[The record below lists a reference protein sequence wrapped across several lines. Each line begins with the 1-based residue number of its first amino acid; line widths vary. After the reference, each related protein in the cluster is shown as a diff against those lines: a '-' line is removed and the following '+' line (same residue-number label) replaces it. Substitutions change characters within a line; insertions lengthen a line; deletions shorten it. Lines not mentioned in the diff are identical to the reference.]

1 MADIYTWLQY
11 IFLGILQGATEP
23 LPISSSGH
31 LVIAQHFFG
40 IKSPDLHLEVFLNGA
55 SLFAVFYVYKDDI
68 FELILDLLA
77 YVRYP
82 RKNDSAPLKY
92 SLLLILATI
101 PAVIIGGFL
110 TEFIGGE
117 LTDVHTVA
125 VSLLGTG
132 IALWLIRKL
141 RGTREDEDISI
152 VDALIIGGAQS
163 LALAPGIS
171 RSGAT
176 VVAGLGKKLAPDVAL
191 KFSFFMSIPVSIGS
205 LVFESSSIL
214 TALTTPGLILPYMLA
229 FAVAVMISILSIR
242 LLINLVTNGNLIYFS
257 GYCLVL
263 ASLLLLLT

>member
-1 MADIYTWLQY
+1 MVDLYTWLQY

-31 LVIAQHFFG
+31 LVIAQHLFG
-40 IKSPDLHLEVFLNGA
+40 IKTPDLHLEVFLNGA
-55 SLFAVFYVYKDDI
+55 SLFAVFFIYKDDI
-68 FELILDLLA
+68 IKLILDLLV
-77 YVRYP
+77 YFRNP
-82 RKNDSAPLKY
+82 RENDSTPLKF
-92 SLLLILATI
+92 SLLLVIATI

-110 TEFIGGE
+110 SDFIGGE
-117 LTDVHTVA
+117 LTNVRTVA
-125 VSLLGTG
+125 VSLLVTG

-141 RGTREDEDISI
+141 RGTKQDSDISF

-205 LVFESSSIL
+205 LVFESGSIL
-214 TALTTPGLILPYMLA
+214 TALTTPGLLLPYLLA
-229 FAVAVMISILSIR
+229 FVVAIVISILSIK

-257 GYCLVL
+257 GYCLIL
-263 ASLLLLLT
+263 SLLLLMFR